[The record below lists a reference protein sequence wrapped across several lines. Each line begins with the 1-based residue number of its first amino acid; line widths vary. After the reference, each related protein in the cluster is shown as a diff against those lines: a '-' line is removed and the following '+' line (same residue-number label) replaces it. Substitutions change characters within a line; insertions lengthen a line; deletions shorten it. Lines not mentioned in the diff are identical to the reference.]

1 MQHATGLP
9 AVNTREP
16 WRATTTENLIGGPW
30 WRPKRLAT
38 SASLKDSR
46 GFLERNGEDES
57 AQRRRGLALLQR
69 DFVHEKRAHD
79 NLEFEGAQGAE
90 GFRKFLRRKFGSALA
105 GWRVLDW
112 DCSGRLSLNE
122 FCTACRRLGFHGN
135 LKQLWRELDVND
147 NGYVS
152 MMELDPEAG
161 QYIATFKLE
170 LMHEYGDMLTA
181 WQKGIDTNG
190 NRRIDAEEIE
200 ECCKKLGLSLDPKKL
215 FDMLRGG
222 PKDRGVTLQ
231 QFDPDAWKRWITS
244 DFGGLLSKVN
254 TEFFDDFP
262 PLGDEIPLPL
272 EVMLH
277 PVKDGLRKWRQ
288 TLHSRDRAWIDRAV
302 GQNSKYRSG
311 VCTLDG
317 FRQLL
322 KSRHGSLLGAWR
334 EALDLDGNGRIT
346 FCEFCQAMQR
356 LGFQAETLGLWKK
369 LDAKNE
375 GKVYF
380 KDLDPE
386 TDAALAELQK
396 RCEEVHGNML
406 LAWLKE
412 MDRKGTGIVNE
423 SQFSKAFVK
432 LGCSGK
438 PKKLFRLMQPDITR
452 KFITLRDFDTKA
464 FLALSRGDFRM
475 LSEQPDTARKTAL
488 QKTFMERQEGGW
500 FFQIRKAWEASR
512 REEYAKACK
521 MDKDYEFV
529 IDTIEEFEDL
539 CIRRFGS
546 MLGAWRQVI
555 DWDANGKITFN
566 EFCNALR
573 RLGYAG
579 DFRGLWRKYDTNQNG
594 HISLK
599 EMDPETDELISSL
612 LNLLT
617 ERYGSIDAAWLIGFG
632 KDPHDSCDLRELRE
646 VCEALGYSGD
656 VAKLF
661 DKLQPMPGRAL
672 ITIWDLDPAC
682 NRKRQRG
689 DVRFISSGKSPNW
702 GSRRSPSPRSV
713 SEEETL
719 ASKGPEEEEEDPA
732 AGGAETAA

>member
-1 MQHATGLP
+1 M
-9 AVNTREP
+9 
-16 WRATTTENLIGGPW
+16 
-30 WRPKRLAT
+30 AT

-334 EALDLDGNGRIT
+334 RALDPDGRGRVSFSEFMAALGRLSVHGELRGLWQELDAQARGYIT
-346 FCEFCQAMQR
+346 F
-356 LGFQAETLGLWKK
+356 G
-369 LDAKNE
+369 DI
-375 GKVYF
+375 
-380 KDLDPE
+380 DPE
-386 TDAALAELQK
+386 ADAVLSELHAKLIEKYGSLLA
-396 RCEEVHGNML
+396 
-406 LAWLKE
+406 AWLKGV
-412 MDRKGTGIVNE
+412 DVLGNGLVNE
-423 SQFSKAFVK
+423 DQFVRACVHAGFEGNARHV
-432 LGCSGK
+432 
-438 PKKLFRLMQPDITR
+438 FRYLLPEAGRTSIS
-452 KFITLRDFDTKA
+452 LEDFDPKSY
-464 FLALSRGDFRM
+464 LAYIRGDFRM
-475 LSEQPDTARKTAL
+475 LGESGTTPALSSTRRREQ
-488 QKTFMERQEGGW
+488 TFHERQKDT
-500 FFQIRKAWEASR
+500 FASQMLRAWRIAETPEFSKSCR
-512 REEYAKACK
+512 WPSQREEADA
-521 MDKDYEFV
+521 
-529 IDTIEEFEDL
+529 EEDFEEL
-539 CIRRFGS
+539 CIRKYGS
-546 MLGAWRQVI
+546 IISAWRNCL
-555 DWDANGKITFN
+555 DTNANGKLMFSD
-566 EFCNALR
+566 FCKAVRSVGYSGNVKALWHEYDRLGKGYVALR
-573 RLGYAG
+573 DLDRDA
-579 DFRGLWRKYDTNQNG
+579 
-594 HISLK
+594 
-599 EMDPETDELISSL
+599 DELVSSF

-617 ERYGSIDAAWLIGFG
+617 QRFGDIDTAWVAGLR
-632 KDPHDSCDLRELRE
+632 KDLHASMREEEFLEACKALAYEHDARRLFRTLRPVGQHELR
-646 VCEALGYSGD
+646 
-656 VAKLF
+656 
-661 DKLQPMPGRAL
+661 
-672 ITIWDLDPAC
+672 IWDLDPLA
-682 NRKRQRG
+682 NRRRL
-689 DVRFISSGKSPNW
+689 VPPSPQARPA
-702 GSRRSPSPRSV
+702 SRRLAPS
-713 SEEETL
+713 
-719 ASKGPEEEEEDPA
+719 ASDSALSLRTGS
-732 AGGAETAA
+732 AGSG